1 MSKKMLFYKAII
13 WQIVGIIWITLF
25 SYMWF
30 GNWNKSFLFSF
41 IVMIVSIFVYV
52 IYEMIWEKLL
62 IYFGKK

>member
-52 IYEMIWEKLL
+52 IYEIIWEKLL

>member
-13 WQIVGIIWITLF
+13 WQIVGIVWITLF

-52 IYEMIWEKLL
+52 IYEIIWEKLL

>member
-13 WQIVGIIWITLF
+13 WQIVGIVWITLF
-25 SYMWF
+25 SYLWF

-52 IYEMIWEKLL
+52 IYEMLWQKLL
-62 IYFGKK
+62 NHYNKK

>member
-13 WQIVGIIWITLF
+13 WQSVGIVWITLF
-25 SYMWF
+25 SYLWF

-52 IYEMIWEKLL
+52 IYEILWQKLFNN
-62 IYFGKK
+62 YNKK

>member
-52 IYEMIWEKLL
+52 IYEILWQKLFNN
-62 IYFGKK
+62 YNKK

>member
-41 IVMIVSIFVYV
+41 IVMIVSIFIYV
-52 IYEMIWEKLL
+52 IYEMLWQKLL
-62 IYFGKK
+62 NNYYKK

>member
-1 MSKKMLFYKAII
+1 MNKKMLFYKAII
-13 WQIVGIIWITLF
+13 WQIVGIIWITVF
-25 SYMWF
+25 SYLWF

-52 IYEMIWEKLL
+52 IYEIIWEKLL

>member
-1 MSKKMLFYKAII
+1 MSKKTLFYKAII

-52 IYEMIWEKLL
+52 IYEIIWEKLL

>member
-13 WQIVGIIWITLF
+13 WQIVGIVWITVF

-52 IYEMIWEKLL
+52 IYEIIWEKLL

>member
-41 IVMIVSIFVYV
+41 IVMIVSIFIYV
-52 IYEMIWEKLL
+52 IYEILWQKLL
-62 IYFGKK
+62 NNYYKK

>member
-13 WQIVGIIWITLF
+13 WQIVGIVWITLF
-25 SYMWF
+25 SYLWF

-52 IYEMIWEKLL
+52 IYEILWQKLL
-62 IYFGKK
+62 NHYNKK

>member
-13 WQIVGIIWITLF
+13 WQIVGIVWITIF

-52 IYEMIWEKLL
+52 IYEIIWEKLL

>member
-13 WQIVGIIWITLF
+13 WQIVGIVWITVF

-52 IYEMIWEKLL
+52 IYEILWQKLFNN
-62 IYFGKK
+62 YNKK

>member
-1 MSKKMLFYKAII
+1 MNKKMLFYKAII
-13 WQIVGIIWITLF
+13 WQIVGIVWITIF

-52 IYEMIWEKLL
+52 IYEILWQKLL
-62 IYFGKK
+62 NNYYKK

>member
-13 WQIVGIIWITLF
+13 WQIIGIIWITLF
-25 SYMWF
+25 SYMRF

-52 IYEMIWEKLL
+52 IYEIIWEKLL